1 MTDKKESRSSAA
13 TLEQAMAGNVLADGY
28 SRDYCT
34 SNFVS
39 SQILISDYL
48 SAGQENA
55 VPLRHLKN
63 ITGIDGRTVR
73 RMIFEERLAGI
84 PILADNQTGYYLP
97 ATQEEKQRCVRS
109 RKHRAREIERVAE
122 AIEVAEVQQG
132 IWPARCLI
140 DASAG
145 QERIPGWFDG

>member
-1 MTDKKESRSSAA
+1 MNTTEKAHPTVGAA
-13 TLEQAMAGNVLADGY
+13 EQAMAGNVLADGY

-39 SQILISDYL
+39 GQILISDYL

-109 RKHRAREIERVAE
+109 MKHRAREIERVAE
-122 AIEVAEVQQG
+122 AIEVAEVQQSME
-132 IWPARCLI
+132 PARRSL
-140 DASAG
+140 DTASVQMRMEG
-145 QERIPGWFDG
+145 V

>member
-1 MTDKKESRSSAA
+1 MKKTKINACSTVGAA
-13 TLEQAMAGNVLADGY
+13 EQAMAGNVLADGY

-39 SQILISDYL
+39 GQILISDYL

-109 RKHRAREIERVAE
+109 MKHRAREIERAAK
-122 AIEVAEVQQG
+122 AIEVAEVQKSME
-132 IWPARCLI
+132 PARRTL
-140 DASAG
+140 DTASVQMRMEG
-145 QERIPGWFDG
+145 V

>member
-1 MTDKKESRSSAA
+1 MNAKRNARPA
-13 TLEQAMAGNVLADGY
+13 VGAVEQAQAGNVLADGY

-39 SQILISDYL
+39 GQILISDYL

-97 ATQEEKQRCVRS
+97 ATQDEKQRCVRS
-109 RKHRAREIERVAE
+109 MKHRAKEIERAAE
-122 AIEVAEVQQG
+122 AIEVAEVQQSME
-132 IWPARCLI
+132 PARRSL
-140 DASAG
+140 DTASV
-145 QERIPGWFDG
+145 QMRM

>member
-1 MTDKKESRSSAA
+1 MTENEKAHPTVGAA
-13 TLEQAMAGNVLADGY
+13 EQAMAGNVLADGY

-39 SQILISDYL
+39 GQILISDYL
-48 SAGQENA
+48 STGQENA

-109 RKHRAREIERVAE
+109 MKHRAREIERAAE
-122 AIEVAEVQQG
+122 AIEVAEVQQSME
-132 IWPARCLI
+132 PARRSL
-140 DASAG
+140 DTASVQMRMEG
-145 QERIPGWFDG
+145 V